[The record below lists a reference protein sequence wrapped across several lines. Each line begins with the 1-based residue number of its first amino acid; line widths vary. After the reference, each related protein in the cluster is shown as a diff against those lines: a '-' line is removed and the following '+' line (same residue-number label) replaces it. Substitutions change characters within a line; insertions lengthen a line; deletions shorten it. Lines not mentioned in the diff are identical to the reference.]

1 MADPHG
7 CIFALRFR
15 KDYRQCAALL
25 DFVQMK
31 VLLFSNFIETFCCS
45 FFIFSYFCKKKRG
58 MKEKVIYLLLIIMIL
73 TSCAGN
79 RKYDDLMQRAD
90 SIMNVNDDSAKV
102 AIRMFDG
109 VKSQLPEFSKAQKMR
124 YELLRHKAM
133 NKAYISF
140 TSDSKMKEVVDYYD
154 RHGSANERML
164 ANYVLG
170 CVYRDMHEVPL
181 ALEYYNKAAEQAD
194 TTAADC
200 DYGTL
205 YRVYSQMGFLFS
217 KQYLPYQ
224 LLDAFGK
231 AEKYAYLA
239 KDTLNAIINYQNKG
253 DAYDYLGKKDSVVAI
268 NLRSANMFKR
278 IGDNYNA
285 AIALGCN
292 YSYYIE
298 KQDSVNAK
306 KAFEAYF
313 STGYEGNSNYG
324 DAKAFLL
331 CEKGRYYMF
340 VSRLDSAFSCL
351 NQSLKLSKSYSN
363 KAAATK
369 VLAQYYARVNKPV
382 LAMKYALKSSEYND
396 SDLLAVRESQLQ
408 QIQAMY
414 NYGRNQEIARKAEL
428 KAERITML
436 VYVLIA
442 GGVVIFL
449 LLTYLYLKQLKKKKE
464 KILVTKHLYDDSLLK
479 LRQKQEELE
488 LLRTVNDRKIADVIK
503 EKEQTINKLKEDLKD
518 IRDKYSNSSLS
529 DVDILLKESSIY
541 KRIKYLELHPK
552 ETMRENDWIEL
563 EETIEQLIP
572 SFIPLLKN
580 RLNVMAYR
588 ICLLVKLEISTSS
601 IAILLGLSSSA
612 ISKYRKVMLE
622 KLCGRSGKPKDF
634 DEYIRQIE

>member
-1 MADPHG
+1 
-7 CIFALRFR
+7 
-15 KDYRQCAALL
+15 
-25 DFVQMK
+25 
-31 VLLFSNFIETFCCS
+31 
-45 FFIFSYFCKKKRG
+45 
-58 MKEKVIYLLLIIMIL
+58 MIL

-102 AIRMFDG
+102 AIRMLDG

-224 LLDAFGK
+224 LLDAFDK

-449 LLTYLYLKQLKKKKE
+449 LLTHLYLKQLKKKKE

-503 EKEQTINKLKEDLKD
+503 EKEQMINKLEDDLKD

-552 ETMRENDWIEL
+552 EIMRENDWIEL

-622 KLCGRSGKPKDF
+622 KLCDRSGKPKDF

>member
-1 MADPHG
+1 
-7 CIFALRFR
+7 
-15 KDYRQCAALL
+15 
-25 DFVQMK
+25 
-31 VLLFSNFIETFCCS
+31 
-45 FFIFSYFCKKKRG
+45 
-58 MKEKVIYLLLIIMIL
+58 MKEKVIYLLLILLIL

-102 AIRMFDG
+102 AIRMLDG
-109 VKSQLPEFSKAQKMR
+109 VKSQLPEFTQAQKMR

-449 LLTYLYLKQLKKKKE
+449 LLTHLYLKQLKKKKE

-503 EKEQTINKLKEDLKD
+503 EKEQTINKLEDDLKD
-518 IRDKYSNSSLS
+518 IREKYSNSSLS

-552 ETMRENDWIEL
+552 EIMRENDWIEL

-580 RLNVMAYR
+580 RLNVIAYR

>member
-1 MADPHG
+1 
-7 CIFALRFR
+7 
-15 KDYRQCAALL
+15 
-25 DFVQMK
+25 
-31 VLLFSNFIETFCCS
+31 
-45 FFIFSYFCKKKRG
+45 
-58 MKEKVIYLLLIIMIL
+58 MKEKVLYLLFIIMIL

-102 AIRMFDG
+102 AIRMLDG
-109 VKSQLPEFSKAQKMR
+109 VESQLPEFSKAQKMR

-140 TSDSKMKEVVDYYD
+140 TSDSIMKEVVNYYD
-154 RHGSANERML
+154 RHGSANERLL

-181 ALEYYNKAAEQAD
+181 ALEYYNKATEQAD

-351 NQSLKLSKSYSN
+351 NKSLKLSKSYSN

-428 KAERITML
+428 KAERITKL

-464 KILVTKHLYDDSLLK
+464 KIVVTKQLYDDSLLK

-552 ETMRENDWIEL
+552 EIMRENDWKEL

-580 RLNVMAYR
+580 RLNVIAYR

>member
-1 MADPHG
+1 
-7 CIFALRFR
+7 
-15 KDYRQCAALL
+15 
-25 DFVQMK
+25 
-31 VLLFSNFIETFCCS
+31 
-45 FFIFSYFCKKKRG
+45 
-58 MKEKVIYLLLIIMIL
+58 MKEKVLYLLLIIML
-73 TSCAGN
+73 LASCAGN

-102 AIRMFDG
+102 AIRMLDG
-109 VKSQLPEFSKAQKMR
+109 VKSQLPEYTQAQKMR

-133 NKAYISF
+133 NKACITF
-140 TSDSKMKEVVDYYD
+140 TSDSVMKEVVDYYED
-154 RHGSANERML
+154 HGSANQRML

-181 ALEYYNKAAEQAD
+181 ALEYYNKATEQAD

-239 KDTLNAIINYQNKG
+239 KDTLNAIINYQNRES
-253 DAYDYLGKKDSVVAI
+253 AYYYLGNKDSVIAI
-268 NLRSANMFKR
+268 NLRASNMFKQ

-331 CEKGRYYMF
+331 CEKGTYYMF

-449 LLTYLYLKQLKKKKE
+449 LLTHLYLKQLKKKKE

-503 EKEQTINKLKEDLKD
+503 EKEQTINKLEDDLKD

-552 ETMRENDWIEL
+552 EIMRENDWIEL

-580 RLNVMAYR
+580 RLNVIAYR

>member
-1 MADPHG
+1 
-7 CIFALRFR
+7 
-15 KDYRQCAALL
+15 
-25 DFVQMK
+25 
-31 VLLFSNFIETFCCS
+31 
-45 FFIFSYFCKKKRG
+45 

-102 AIRMFDG
+102 AIRMLDG

-253 DAYDYLGKKDSVVAI
+253 DAYDYLEKKDSVVAI

-340 VSRLDSAFSCL
+340 ISRLDSAFSCL

-449 LLTYLYLKQLKKKKE
+449 LLTHLYLKQLKKKKE

-503 EKEQTINKLKEDLKD
+503 EKEQTINKLEDDLKD

-552 ETMRENDWIEL
+552 EIMRENDWIEL

-580 RLNVMAYR
+580 RLNVIAYR

>member
-1 MADPHG
+1 
-7 CIFALRFR
+7 
-15 KDYRQCAALL
+15 
-25 DFVQMK
+25 
-31 VLLFSNFIETFCCS
+31 
-45 FFIFSYFCKKKRG
+45 
-58 MKEKVIYLLLIIMIL
+58 MIL

-90 SIMNVNDDSAKV
+90 CIMDVDDDSAKV
-102 AIRMFDG
+102 AIRILDG
-109 VKSQLPEFSKAQKMR
+109 VKPQLLEFSKAQKMR

-140 TSDSKMKEVVDYYD
+140 TSDSIMKEVVDYYD

-340 VSRLDSAFSCL
+340 ISRIDSAFSCL

-414 NYGRNQEIARKAEL
+414 NYGKNQEIARKAEL

-449 LLTYLYLKQLKKKKE
+449 LLTNLYLRQLKKKKE
-464 KILVTKHLYDDSLLK
+464 KIVVTKQLYDDSLLK

-503 EKEQTINKLKEDLKD
+503 EKEQMINKLKDDLKD

-552 ETMRENDWIEL
+552 EIMRENDWIEL

>member
-1 MADPHG
+1 
-7 CIFALRFR
+7 
-15 KDYRQCAALL
+15 
-25 DFVQMK
+25 
-31 VLLFSNFIETFCCS
+31 
-45 FFIFSYFCKKKRG
+45 

-181 ALEYYNKAAEQAD
+181 ALEYYNKAAEQAG

-331 CEKGRYYMF
+331 CEKGTYYMF

-449 LLTYLYLKQLKKKKE
+449 LLTHLYLKQLKKKKE

-503 EKEQTINKLKEDLKD
+503 EKEQTINKLEDDLKD

-552 ETMRENDWIEL
+552 EIMRENDWIEL

>member
-1 MADPHG
+1 
-7 CIFALRFR
+7 
-15 KDYRQCAALL
+15 
-25 DFVQMK
+25 
-31 VLLFSNFIETFCCS
+31 
-45 FFIFSYFCKKKRG
+45 

-102 AIRMFDG
+102 AIRMLDG
-109 VKSQLPEFSKAQKMR
+109 VESQLPEFSKAQKMR

-140 TSDSKMKEVVDYYD
+140 TSDSIMKEIVDYYD

-488 LLRTVNDRKIADVIK
+488 LLRTVNDRKIADAIK
-503 EKEQTINKLKEDLKD
+503 EKEQTINKLEDDLKD

-552 ETMRENDWIEL
+552 EIMRENDWIEL

>member
-1 MADPHG
+1 
-7 CIFALRFR
+7 
-15 KDYRQCAALL
+15 
-25 DFVQMK
+25 
-31 VLLFSNFIETFCCS
+31 
-45 FFIFSYFCKKKRG
+45 
-58 MKEKVIYLLLIIMIL
+58 MIL

-90 SIMNVNDDSAKV
+90 SIMNADDDSAKV
-102 AIRMFDG
+102 AIRMLDG
-109 VKSQLPEFSKAQKMR
+109 VESQLPEFSKAQKMR

-140 TSDSKMKEVVDYYD
+140 TSDSKMKEVVEYYD

-205 YRVYSQMGFLFS
+205 YRVYSQMGFLFD

-224 LLDAFGK
+224 ELEAFGK
-231 AEKYAYLA
+231 AVKYAYLA
-239 KDTLNAIINYQNKG
+239 KDTLNAIINYQNRG
-253 DAYDYLGKKDSVVAI
+253 IAYDYLGNKDSVIAI
-268 NLRSANMFKR
+268 NIHAAEMYKR
-278 IGDNYNA
+278 IRNNEAA

-292 YSYYIE
+292 YSYYID
-298 KQDSVNAK
+298 KGDSVNAR
-306 KAFEAYF
+306 KAFESYT

-340 VSRLDSAFSCL
+340 ISRIDSAFSCL

-382 LAMKYALKSSEYND
+382 LAMKYALKTSEYND

-414 NYGRNQEIARKAEL
+414 NYERNQEIARKAEL

-449 LLTYLYLKQLKKKKE
+449 LLTHLYLKQLKKKKE

-488 LLRTVNDRKIADVIK
+488 LLRTVNDRKVADVIK
-503 EKEQTINKLKEDLKD
+503 EKEQTIKKLEDDLKD

-552 ETMRENDWIEL
+552 EIMRENDWIEL

>member
-1 MADPHG
+1 
-7 CIFALRFR
+7 
-15 KDYRQCAALL
+15 
-25 DFVQMK
+25 
-31 VLLFSNFIETFCCS
+31 
-45 FFIFSYFCKKKRG
+45 
-58 MKEKVIYLLLIIMIL
+58 MKEKVLYLLLIIML
-73 TSCAGN
+73 LASCAGN

-102 AIRMFDG
+102 AIRMLDG
-109 VKSQLPEFSKAQKMR
+109 VKSQLPEFTQAQKMR

-133 NKAYISF
+133 NKACITF
-140 TSDSKMKEVVDYYD
+140 TSDSVMKEVVDYYD
-154 RHGSANERML
+154 NHGSANERML

-181 ALEYYNKAAEQAD
+181 ALEYYNKATEQAD

-224 LLDAFGK
+224 LLDAFDK

-331 CEKGRYYMF
+331 CEKGTYYMF

-449 LLTYLYLKQLKKKKE
+449 LLTHLYLKQLKKKKE

-503 EKEQTINKLKEDLKD
+503 EKEQTINKLEDDLKD

-552 ETMRENDWIEL
+552 EIMRENDWIEL

>member
-1 MADPHG
+1 
-7 CIFALRFR
+7 
-15 KDYRQCAALL
+15 
-25 DFVQMK
+25 
-31 VLLFSNFIETFCCS
+31 
-45 FFIFSYFCKKKRG
+45 
-58 MKEKVIYLLLIIMIL
+58 MKEKVLYLLLIIML
-73 TSCAGN
+73 LASCAGN

-102 AIRMFDG
+102 AIRMLDG
-109 VKSQLPEFSKAQKMR
+109 VESQLPEFSNAQKMR

-140 TSDSKMKEVVDYYD
+140 TSDSIMKEVVDYYD

-164 ANYVLG
+164 ANYILG
-170 CVYRDMHEVPL
+170 CVYRDMYEVPM
-181 ALEYYNKAAEQAD
+181 ALEFYNKAKEQAD

-205 YRVYSQMGFLFS
+205 YRVYSQMGFLFD

-224 LLDAFGK
+224 ELEAFGK
-231 AEKYAYLA
+231 AVRYAYLA
-239 KDTLNAIINYQNKG
+239 KDTLNAIINSQNRG
-253 DAYDYLGKKDSVVAI
+253 IAYDYLGNKDSVIAI
-268 NLRSANMFKR
+268 NLHAAEMYKR
-278 IGDNYNA
+278 IRNNEAA

-292 YSYYIE
+292 YSYYID
-298 KQDSVNAK
+298 KGDSVNAR
-306 KAFEAYF
+306 KAFESYT

-442 GGVVIFL
+442 GGVVIFQ

-464 KILVTKHLYDDSLLK
+464 KIIVTKHLYGDSLLK

-503 EKEQTINKLKEDLKD
+503 EKEQTINKLKDDLKD

-552 ETMRENDWIEL
+552 EIMRENDWIEL

-580 RLNVMAYR
+580 RLNVIAYR

>member
-1 MADPHG
+1 
-7 CIFALRFR
+7 
-15 KDYRQCAALL
+15 
-25 DFVQMK
+25 
-31 VLLFSNFIETFCCS
+31 
-45 FFIFSYFCKKKRG
+45 
-58 MKEKVIYLLLIIMIL
+58 MIL

-79 RKYDDLMQRAD
+79 RKYDDLMQQVD

-102 AIRMFDG
+102 AIRMLDG
-109 VKSQLPEFSKAQKMR
+109 VESQLPEFSKAQKMR

-140 TSDSKMKEVVDYYD
+140 TSDSIMKEVVNYYD
-154 RHGSANERML
+154 RHGSANERLL

-181 ALEYYNKAAEQAD
+181 ALEYYNKATEQAD

-313 STGYEGNSNYG
+313 STGYEGNLEYEDS
-324 DAKAFLL
+324 KAYVL
-331 CEKGRYYMF
+331 CQKGIYYMF
-340 VSRLDSAFSCL
+340 TGQLDSACYIL
-351 NQSLKLSKSYSN
+351 QQSLKFCKSFGN
-363 KAAATK
+363 KAATTK
-369 VLAQYYARVNKPV
+369 ALAHYYAKVNQPS
-382 LAMKYALKSSEYND
+382 LAMKYALQSSEYND
-396 SDLLAVRESQLQ
+396 SSLMEARKNQLQ
-408 QIQAMY
+408 QMQAMY
-414 NYGRNQEIARKAEL
+414 DYGRNQEIARMAEQKAT
-428 KAERITML
+428 RSTQMN
-436 VYVLIA
+436 YM
-442 GGVVIFL
+442 VVFACVIL
-449 LLTYLYLKQLKKKKE
+449 LLFLSYIYRKQLVLKKKRIAVSK
-464 KILVTKHLYDDSLLK
+464 LLYEDSLLK
-479 LRQKQEELE
+479 LKRLQDEKAKLVAE
-488 LLRTVNDRKIADVIK
+488 NDNKLFQVIM
-503 EKEQTINKLKEDLKD
+503 EKENTIDKLKAEISD
-518 IRDKYSNSSLS
+518 IQDKYSLTSVSNVELTLM
-529 DVDILLKESSIY
+529 DSSIC
-541 KRIKYLELHPK
+541 KKIKFIEVHPRKKMSDEDWKELADTVEK
-552 ETMRENDWIEL
+552 
-563 EETIEQLIP
+563 TIP
-572 SFIPLLKN
+572 NFIPRLKN
-580 RLNVMAYR
+580 KLNDKDYQ
-588 ICLLVKLEISTSS
+588 ICLLIRLGFTTSL
-601 IAILLGLSSSA
+601 IARLLGLSDAA
-612 ISKYRKVMLE
+612 ISKSRKTMLK
-622 KLCGRSGKPKDF
+622 KLCGKIGKPKDF
-634 DEYIRQIE
+634 DKYVLQIQ

>member
-1 MADPHG
+1 
-7 CIFALRFR
+7 
-15 KDYRQCAALL
+15 
-25 DFVQMK
+25 
-31 VLLFSNFIETFCCS
+31 
-45 FFIFSYFCKKKRG
+45 

-102 AIRMFDG
+102 AIRMLDG

-133 NKAYISF
+133 NKACITF
-140 TSDSKMKEVVDYYD
+140 TSDSVMKEVVDYYED
-154 RHGSANERML
+154 HGSANQRML

-181 ALEYYNKAAEQAD
+181 ALEYYNKATEQAD

-253 DAYDYLGKKDSVVAI
+253 DAYDYLGRKDSVVAI

-340 VSRLDSAFSCL
+340 ISRLDSAFSCL

-382 LAMKYALKSSEYND
+382 LAMKFALKSSEYND

-449 LLTYLYLKQLKKKKE
+449 LLTNLYLRQLKKKKE
-464 KILVTKHLYDDSLLK
+464 KIVVTKQLYDDSLLK

-503 EKEQTINKLKEDLKD
+503 EKEQTINKLEDDLKD

>member
-1 MADPHG
+1 
-7 CIFALRFR
+7 
-15 KDYRQCAALL
+15 
-25 DFVQMK
+25 
-31 VLLFSNFIETFCCS
+31 
-45 FFIFSYFCKKKRG
+45 

-102 AIRMFDG
+102 AIRMLDG

-340 VSRLDSAFSCL
+340 ISRLDSAFSCL

-449 LLTYLYLKQLKKKKE
+449 LLTHLYLKQLKKKKE

-503 EKEQTINKLKEDLKD
+503 EKEQTINKLEDDLKD

-622 KLCGRSGKPKDF
+622 KLCDRSGKPKDF

>member
-1 MADPHG
+1 
-7 CIFALRFR
+7 
-15 KDYRQCAALL
+15 
-25 DFVQMK
+25 
-31 VLLFSNFIETFCCS
+31 
-45 FFIFSYFCKKKRG
+45 
-58 MKEKVIYLLLIIMIL
+58 MKEKVIYLLLILLIL

-102 AIRMFDG
+102 AIRMLDG

-181 ALEYYNKAAEQAD
+181 ALEYYNKATEQAD

-253 DAYDYLGKKDSVVAI
+253 DAYDYLGRKDSVVAI

-340 VSRLDSAFSCL
+340 ISRIDSAFSCL

-408 QIQAMY
+408 QIQSMY

-449 LLTYLYLKQLKKKKE
+449 LLTHLYLKQLKKKKE

-580 RLNVMAYR
+580 RLNVIAYR